1 MLRKLFASLTVILAF
16 IFLFILKDS
25 FTQSTK
31 ISEKEN
37 LVVVSLAKDT
47 PVLNIIFLKEK
58 SDKNLTKNKYE
69 FLFFN
74 DFLEVITEL
83 ANNKTDIA
91 FIPSNLAAI
100 LHNKT
105 NSIVKVVSISSL
117 ENFYI
122 VGNNIFIKNIEDLKG
137 KCVYVLKKNIYIK
150 PIIEIIF
157 KKHNLSLESDLKI
170 EVLKDDK
177 SSILDDLDSGKIET
191 IVLNELDYLNLIA
204 LKKEDEH
211 TLRYSKVINL
221 NKEWLNLTN
230 STLPFTCLVA
240 RKEFIEKRKDIFRMF
255 LKDYG
260 ENFTSAYKNL
270 TNTANLT
277 NNILNIEEEVIKKS
291 IPSCNLVNI
300 TGEEMFNLMGN
311 FFKEIFLLRKEDIGG
326 KFPGTD
332 FYYQIS

>member
-1 MLRKLFASLTVILAF
+1 MLRKLFALLTVVLVF
-16 IFLFILKDS
+16 IFLFVLKDS

-31 ISEKEN
+31 INEKEN

-74 DFLEVITEL
+74 DFLEVLTEL

-100 LHNKT
+100 IHNKT
-105 NSIVKVVSISSL
+105 NGMVKVVSISSL

-150 PIIEIIF
+150 PIIEIIL
-157 KKHNLSLESDLKI
+157 KKHNLSLENDLKVK
-170 EVLKDDK
+170 VLKDDK
-177 SSILDDLDSGKIET
+177 STILDDLDSGKIET
-191 IVLNELDYLNLIA
+191 IVLNELDYLNLMA

-211 TLRYSKVINL
+211 MPRYSKVINL

-240 RKEFIEKRKDIFRMF
+240 RKEFIEKRKDIFKMF
-255 LKDYG
+255 LKDYV
-260 ENFTSAYKNL
+260 ENLTNAGKNL
-270 TNTANLT
+270 TKAANLA
-277 NNILNIEEEVIKKS
+277 NSILNIEEEVIKKS
-291 IPSCNLVNI
+291 IPNCNLVNI
-300 TGEEMFNLMGN
+300 TGGEMFNLIDN
-311 FFKEIFLLRKEDIGG
+311 FLKEILLLKKEDIGG
-326 KFPGTD
+326 KIPGTD
-332 FYYQIS
+332 FYYQIL